1 MKRIMQLLSVVFILL
16 LSTQA
21 TAQGQWLEEFHLAQY
36 ENKVVYLDFWAS
48 WCGPCR
54 KSFPWL
60 NEMQAKYQD
69 KGLVII
75 GINLDRDIKNAYSFL
90 NAFPTN
96 FRLYADPK
104 GLLATHYKVVGMP
117 SSYIFSGNGELVEKE
132 VGFKKNEQKVYEA
145 RIVTLLQQLTPPKSR
160 DW

>member
-1 MKRIMQLLSVVFILL
+1 MKRIIQLFTIFLL
-16 LSTQA
+16 LVSSIQA
-21 TAQGQWLEEFHLAQY
+21 NAQAQWLDKFDLAQY

-75 GINLDRDIKNAYSFL
+75 GINMDRDVKTANHFL
-90 NAFPTN
+90 DTFPAN
-96 FRLYADPK
+96 FLLFSDPQ
-104 GLLATHYKVVGMP
+104 GVLATKYKVVGMP
-117 SSYIFSGNGELVEKE
+117 SSYLFSGDGELTERHI
-132 VGFKKNEQKVYEA
+132 GFKKSEQENYEA
-145 RIVTLLQQLTPPKSR
+145 GIIKLLKQLENDK
-160 DW
+160 